1 MTDRPGGKP
10 KPGDKVL
17 LMALPPGLLDGLP
30 PEDQRAISRVVRKAI
45 LLNEYDEHGRAE
57 LQFTAADGRI
67 HFIWVSPEFI
77 KAAK

>member
-1 MTDRPGGKP
+1 MRTRPGGRP
-10 KPGDKVL
+10 KPGDKVVL
-17 LMALPPGLLDGLP
+17 TALPSGLLDGLP
-30 PEDQRAISRVVRKAI
+30 PQDQRAIGRVVRKAV

-67 HFIWVSPEFI
+67 HFIWVRPEFI

>member
-1 MTDRPGGKP
+1 MTAPRGGKP
-10 KPGDKVL
+10 KPGDRVL

-30 PEDQRAISRVVRKAI
+30 PEDQRSITRIVRKAV

-67 HFIWVSPEFI
+67 HFVWVSPNFI
-77 KAAK
+77 KAAQ